1 MHQSIPAAF
10 IMKRE
15 SDSKKP
21 LKHVSIPDTG
31 GTLRLKEDGITIVFP
46 TGFIAQPSLTFECSV
61 SSHVTSSNFPPDIR
75 PVSAVLSLG
84 PRNFCDQFLK
94 PIEITMPHFIDL
106 DIEENCQGLR
116 VFVAGSDDCNEG
128 LEFKELSEGASISLS
143 TSWPYKHRTHYVTF
157 STDHCCFFCI
167 GRYFKKDT
175 DEASLVLTKAESTL
189 TTNAVNQSREL
200 FLHLCFHYNL
210 PTCIE
215 VSNGNQMHAPPT
227 PIQTDYY
234 YR

>member
-1 MHQSIPAAF
+1 MMCQSTSAAF
-10 IMKRE
+10 IMERE
-15 SDSKKP
+15 SDSKIP
-21 LKHVSIPDTG
+21 PKHVLIPATG
-31 GTLRLKEDGITIVFP
+31 GTLRLKEDGLTIVFP

-61 SSHVTSSNFPPDIR
+61 SSHMTSSNFPPGIR

-167 GRYFKKDT
+167 GKYFGFGAAELSLSMT
-175 DEASLVLTKAESTL
+175 ESLASAGARAGARACAPSPSTGLTIF
-189 TTNAVNQSREL
+189 V
-200 FLHLCFHYNL
+200 
-210 PTCIE
+210 
-215 VSNGNQMHAPPT
+215 MT
-227 PIQTDYY
+227 PSCA
-234 YR
+234 